1 MLFARWLYFQN
12 RPKNM
17 FSFPTVIMTIPFA
30 LVILYWL
37 MVIIGALDLDIFGVD
52 ADVPEDTGGF
62 GAFLTVT
69 GLTGVPT
76 MVALS
81 IPILWGWLFTAL
93 GSEALKHLMTEG
105 VWFILGGFL
114 VLLSSLT
121 LAIFLSALIIRPLR
135 RFFVSNEGL
144 RQAEIVGKVCVV
156 KTLHVDEGFGQAEFD
171 DGGAGLLIQ
180 VRAREGNGLTKGSKA
195 LIIGR
200 DEEREAFLVQL
211 YDDSVEASV
220 LGEH

>member
-1 MLFARWLYFQN
+1 
-12 RPKNM
+12 M
-17 FSFPTVIMTIPFA
+17 FSFPTVIMTIPFG

-37 MVIIGALDLDIFGVD
+37 MVIIGALDLELFSVD
-52 ADVPEDTGGF
+52 ADMPEDAGGF
-62 GAFLTVT
+62 GGFLAAT

-81 IPILWGWLFTAL
+81 IPVLWGFLFTAL
-93 GSEALKHLMTEG
+93 GSEALKYLVTEG

-114 VLLSSLT
+114 VLLLSLL
-121 LAIFLSALIIRPLR
+121 LAVFISALIIMPLR
-135 RFFVSNEGL
+135 RFFVSSEGL
-144 RQAEIVGKVCVV
+144 RQAEIIGKVCVV

-180 VRAREGNGLTKGSKA
+180 VRARLGNGLSKGSKA

-200 DEEREAFLVQL
+200 DEERDAFLVRP
-211 YDDSVEASV
+211 DDGSVVESV
-220 LGEH
+220 LGEG

>member
-1 MLFARWLYFQN
+1 
-12 RPKNM
+12 M
-17 FSFPTVIMTIPFA
+17 FSFPTLIMTIPFA
-30 LVILYWL
+30 LIILYWL

-52 ADVPEDTGGF
+52 ADVPEDAGGF
-62 GAFLTVT
+62 GAFLAVT

-81 IPILWGWLFTAL
+81 IPILLGWLFTAL
-93 GSEALKHLMTEG
+93 GAEALKHLVTEG
-105 VWFILGGFL
+105 VWFILGGLL
-114 VLLSSLT
+114 VLLFSLT
-121 LAIFLSALIIRPLR
+121 LAVFLSALLIRPLR
-135 RFFVSNEGL
+135 RFFVSSEGL
-144 RQAEIVGKVCVV
+144 RQAEIIGKVCVV
-156 KTLHVDEGFGQAEFD
+156 KTLRVDEEFGQAEFD

-180 VRAREGNGLTKGSKA
+180 VRARQGNGLSKGSKA